1 MIVEISA
8 TKKKMVEEK
17 REQTFFSSF
26 YLKYKPWIFPRW
38 FVVVCGLWFGL
49 MAEFYPSR
57 PSGMSWFFVCVCVRA
72 PTFDSDAD
80 ESLKESLKESV
91 QETISI
97 ILISI
102 SGLFRVDELCVNPP
116 RVSSTYK
123 NFHVGSTSVSRRF
136 HVGFTAFPRRFHGG
150 STSVSRRF
158 HVGSAAVPRGWRN
171 IPQNKLETI
180 KKEKSN

>member
-1 MIVEISA
+1 MDIS
-8 TKKKMVEEK
+8 
-17 REQTFFSSF
+17 
-26 YLKYKPWIFPRW
+26 P
-38 FVVVCGLWFGL
+38 VVCGCLRFVVRFNGGIL
-49 MAEFYPSR
+49 PVTSFR
-57 PSGMSWFFVCVCVRA
+57 NVLIFCVCVCA

-136 HVGFTAFPRRFHGG
+136 HVGFAAVPRRFHVGFAAVPRRFHVGFTAFPRRFHGG